1 MAAQGRASRQ
11 ADPVSDGVG
20 TTGAVA
26 RRTHRETPGIRR
38 TQRGPAQGDSGP
50 RAPAAPQ
57 ASGAPGVLE
66 NPGLHRF
73 GPLSTAPRIRS
84 SFSKPPSVSAVL
96 AAVME
101 PALAVGS
108 LLAWA
113 GVIGLC
119 LWSTNSLAQV
129 DLRTL
134 TGTWT
139 STVVL
144 TAVSTLA
151 GGHLVAWWQG
161 RPYRCLFKTGG

>member
-1 MAAQGRASRQ
+1 M
-11 ADPVSDGVG
+11 
-20 TTGAVA
+20 
-26 RRTHRETPGIRR
+26 
-38 TQRGPAQGDSGP
+38 
-50 RAPAAPQ
+50 
-57 ASGAPGVLE
+57 
-66 NPGLHRF
+66 
-73 GPLSTAPRIRS
+73 
-84 SFSKPPSVSAVL
+84 SAVL

-113 GVIGLC
+113 GVFGLG
-119 LWSTNSLAQV
+119 LWSTDSLAQV

-151 GGHLVAWWQG
+151 AGHLVAWWQG
-161 RPYRCLFKTGG
+161 RPY